1 MNPKETPKRPIQCYN
16 STECKLTFD
25 VRHKLNK
32 HTGEQ
37 YEGKFQKSLE
47 KKSPR
52 TKPKT
57 NIKICNSNK
66 KEFKEQVTAERE
78 EINVKIVTKDVKK
91 RKIFR
96 IFSPKQERKT
106 SR

>member
-32 HTGEQ
+32 HTREQ
-37 YEGKFQKSLE
+37 YEGKFWKSLE

-66 KEFKEQVTAERE
+66 E
-78 EINVKIVTKDVKK
+78 
-91 RKIFR
+91 
-96 IFSPKQERKT
+96 
-106 SR
+106 